1 MQEQADELSAKISDL
16 AKHEKKLVRELEVHE
31 DWIDAE
37 VAQVE
42 QTRAEMVCTL
52 CYGMVYLLYYG

>member
-1 MQEQADELSAKISDL
+1 MQEQADELSAKISGL

-31 DWIDAE
+31 DRIDAE

-52 CYGMVYLLYYG
+52 CYGKVYLLYYG